1 MSKKLQN
8 DNIRATVDLNVSPAE
23 KKIYELTEA
32 TKRLREQNKALNKEI
47 AVLSRTEGDHSAEIK
62 RLDEAIKANSA
73 TIRQHQA
80 AIKEEEK
87 GMSLVGMT
95 AAQLGRRLKELKKEL
110 ANTSKATNLQRY
122 KDLERQIRQVEK
134 AHAQATKSTRGF
146 LTSLLSLDKVATSVK
161 GFFMGLGMVITTYV
175 IGAFN
180 SLVTTIQDFER
191 SNSKLAAVLGTT
203 IEGVSRLTKQAKFLG
218 RTTTATASQVTGLQT
233 ELAKLGFSQDV
244 IEKLTPATLKFA
256 KAVDTDL
263 SSAAAFAG
271 AAMRM
276 FNKDAGDAE
285 SVMATFAVAT
295 TKSALDFNKL
305 QASLSTVG
313 PVANSFGFSVE
324 ETTALLGQLSN
335 AGFDASSAATATR
348 NILLNLA
355 DANGDL
361 AQALG
366 GPVTNLD
373 GLVNGLRKLNAEG
386 VDLSKAL
393 ELTDKRSVAAFTT
406 FLNGADNILAL
417 RDSITDCTG
426 DFNKMSQTMGD
437 NADGSWAGFLS
448 AVEGLVMKFFD
459 FRKALKLFY
468 EWATEVVN
476 WIGSIIDAFSPLGQ
490 MVAFAAG
497 VFGQLV
503 SAVGTLVGWFT
514 KLFTQTAI
522 GRAAINGLVVGL
534 IAYKAATLLAS
545 TATKSFYTNI
555 LASVKAIGAFV
566 KTMALKTKAMFA
578 SAAADVKAMI
588 ATRSFNAALMANPI
602 ILFVSLL
609 AMAVAAIVSYNSA
622 TKDATDAQRELNEVE
637 EINAKNREDKIK
649 RAAEM
654 NKNLAVERDRISELL
669 KIAEN
674 ETIAKERREKAI
686 KKLNE
691 ICPEYNGYIDAE
703 TGALRGATKAL
714 NEYLVSLEKKARMEY
729 YRETYEQYVKDIEDS
744 QRKLQRMYDENL
756 KREVHRRAELIR
768 QSYPELDQ
776 QEAYLRAYNDLYN
789 DWGTGTLEDERLIE
803 AVRDFNAADAA
814 LHELQAD
821 FIDLKLDM
829 RAADVDL
836 ADIITDEV
844 ITPLKNTGDV
854 ASETVSRLKEINA
867 ELKRLR
873 KIDPQ
878 SDEELDRIQ
887 KRIKL
892 LQEERKELMGK
903 ARQKREPGTYGA
915 DSLDEVTAPVDD
927 EHQRRLL
934 EINKS
939 DITETERAIA
949 KNRELIRYCAEL
961 TTALETLRQ
970 RTDSTHTRTLD
981 AITAEQNKLAQQTVT
996 AQQAINKA
1004 MVQQDSE
1011 NHKQRT
1017 AANEAFYQHQS
1028 DLIRASVIA
1037 DSDLQEASGIY
1048 LLELERQNHE
1058 EQLKELRRYY
1068 DEVAAADYYTT
1079 DEKTKLFQQLGK
1091 EIQQVQSKVLTDTG
1105 KFAEALRE
1113 AMTDTTS
1120 ADGIANGFTRQ
1131 IQGLSLYYE
1140 ALKDAEGVSADEIVA
1155 LEEEKQRRIAALR
1168 YQALEQQWQLQELT
1182 GLSWG
1187 QEYQRE
1193 LAQLENYHRQG
1204 LIKEKDYQRKKL
1216 QLGVDNAKKYFDYYA
1231 QLSGSMFTAIQDAEI
1246 AASDAK
1252 YDVLIRQAENNGE
1265 DTAALEQEKENKK
1278 LEIQKKYAD
1287 VNFAI
1292 KIAQIVADTAVA
1304 VMKAWA
1310 DLGPIGGPI
1319 AAAMITATGIA
1330 QGIAAKAERD
1340 KIKNMQPGNTASS
1353 ASTAM
1358 PTATRSLTG
1367 FSDGG
1372 YTGDGGRY
1380 EVAGVVH
1387 KGEYVV
1393 PKPIMDNPR
1402 VVDAVGTI
1410 EAIRRNKLYGSGM
1423 MAGTY
1428 GAGFADGGFTSPSGD
1443 GVSLSELSTA
1453 VADLKKAVAGF
1464 RDVRAYVVYDD
1475 IEKAGKTLDR
1485 ARSPFTRKQQS

>member
-1 MSKKLQN
+1 MSRELQD

-23 KKIYELTEA
+23 KKIHELTES
-32 TKRLREQNKALNKEI
+32 TKRLREQNRALNKEI

-62 RLDEAIKANSA
+62 RLDEAIKSNSA
-73 TIRQHQA
+73 TIRQNQA
-80 AIKEEEK
+80 EIKKEEQ

-95 AAQLGRRLKELKKEL
+95 AAQLGRRLKELKREL
-110 ANTSKATNLQRY
+110 SNTSKATNYEQY
-122 KDLERQIRQVEK
+122 KKLETEIRRTEK
-134 AHAQATKSTRGF
+134 AYAQATKSTRGF
-146 LTSLLSLDKVATSVK
+146 LASVLSLDKIATPVK
-161 GFFMGLGMVITTYV
+161 GFFMGLGMVITSYV
-175 IGAFN
+175 LGAFRN
-180 SLVTTIQDFER
+180 LVDTIQDFER
-191 SNSKLAAVLGTT
+191 SNSKLASVLGTT
-203 IEGVSRLTKQAKFLG
+203 VDGVSRLTEQAKFLG

-276 FNKDAGDAE
+276 FNKDASEAE

-313 PVANSFGFSVE
+313 PVAHSFGFSIE
-324 ETTALLGQLSN
+324 ETTALLGQLAD

-355 DANGDL
+355 DSNGEL

-373 GLVNGLRKLNAEG
+373 QLVAGLQKLNGEG
-386 VDLSKAL
+386 VNLAKAL

-426 DFNKMSQTMGD
+426 DFNAMSQTMAD
-437 NADGSWAGFLS
+437 NAAGSWAGFQS
-448 AVEGLVMKFFD
+448 AVEGLVLKFFD
-459 FRKALKLFY
+459 FREVLKTVY
-468 EWATEVVN
+468 EWATEIVN
-476 WIGSIIDAFSPLGQ
+476 WIGEWVDAFSGLG
-490 MVAFAAG
+490 VVLGIVGKLIGAIVETIG
-497 VFGQLV
+497 TTVRLLSQLV
-503 SAVGTLVGWFT
+503 NSTR
-514 KLFTQTAI
+514 I
-522 GRAAINGLVVGL
+522 GRAALNAIVTALV
-534 IAYKAATLLAS
+534 AYKVAQIAAS
-545 TATKSFYTNI
+545 NATKTFI
-555 LASVKAIGAFV
+555 KDIALAIKSLAAKAV
-566 KTMALKTKAMFA
+566 ALYKD
-578 SAAADVKAMI
+578 AAASGVAAI
-588 ATRSFNAALMANPI
+588 AQRAWNAAMMANPI
-602 ILFVSLL
+602 LL
-609 AMAVAAIVSYNSA
+609 VIGLIAMAVAAIVGYNSA
-622 TKDATDAQRELNEVE
+622 IDESTQKNDAWAAANKEA
-637 EINAKNREDKIK
+637 AKQYGEQKGKIE
-649 RAAEM
+649 ALIM
-654 NKNLAVERDRISELL
+654 V
-669 KIAEN
+669 AEN
-674 ETIAKERREKAI
+674 ENLSLKRRQKAVAELNRIIPGYNAKIDETT
-686 KKLNE
+686 KKYVAAKDKL
-691 ICPEYNGYIDAE
+691 DA
-703 TGALRGATKAL
+703 
-714 NEYLVSLEKKARMEY
+714 YLTSLEKEMRYKAN
-729 YRETYEQYVKDIEDS
+729 YE
-744 QRKLQRMYDENL
+744 KLQELASAAEQARDAYDE
-756 KREVHRRAELIR
+756 AQI
-768 QSYPELDQ
+768 
-776 QEAYLRAYNDLYN
+776 A
-789 DWGTGTLEDERLIE
+789 
-803 AVRDFNAADAA
+803 AADAPEYLNKWYGRVYNA
-814 LHELQAD
+814 APKKAIRAAKAEWDKAEKDLQA
-821 FIDLKLDM
+821 FKTRM
-829 RAADVDL
+829 
-836 ADIITDEV
+836 DESISKGL
-844 ITPLKNTGDV
+844 ITPPETSTNENTVDKTLDRTN
-854 ASETVSRLKEINA
+854 AKAAETVSRLKEINT

-892 LQEERKELMGK
+892 LQEERKELLGNSK
-903 ARQKREPGTYGA
+903 HKKEPGTYA
-915 DSLDEVTAPVDD
+915 EDSITQVSAPVDD
-927 EHQRRLL
+927 AHQRRLL
-934 EINKS
+934 EINKQ
-939 DITETERAIA
+939 DMTAAERTIA
-949 KNRELIRYCAEL
+949 KNKELIRYCAEL
-961 TTALETLRQ
+961 NAALDAMRAN
-970 RTDSTHTRTLD
+970 TDQSHTKTLD
-981 AITAEQNKLAQQTVT
+981 AINVEQNKLAQQAIT
-996 AQQAINKA
+996 AQQAIDKA

-1011 NHKQRT
+1011 AHKQRK
-1017 AANEAFYQHQS
+1017 AANEAFYRAQS
-1028 DLIRASVIA
+1028 DMIRASVIA
-1037 DSDLQEASGIY
+1037 DSDLQEASGVY
-1048 LLELERQNHE
+1048 LMELERQNHE
-1058 EQLKELRRYY
+1058 EQLTELRRYY
-1068 DEVAAADYYTT
+1068 DEVAAADYYAS
-1079 DEKTKLFQQLGK
+1079 DEKTKLLQQLGK
-1091 EIQQVQSKVLTDTG
+1091 EIQQVQSQILTDTG
-1105 KFAEALRE
+1105 KFSEALRE

-1120 ADGIANGFTRQ
+1120 ADGIADGFTRQ
-1131 IQGLSLYYE
+1131 IQGLTMYYE
-1140 ALKDAEGVSADEIVA
+1140 ALKSAEGVSADEIVA

-1187 QEYQRE
+1187 QEYDRE
-1193 LAQLENYHRQG
+1193 LAQLENYHTQG

-1265 DTAALEQEKENKK
+1265 DTAVLEQEKENKK

-1340 KIKNMQPGNTASS
+1340 KIKNMQPGNTATP

-1367 FSDGG
+1367 FSEGG

-1410 EAIRRNKLYGSGM
+1410 EAIRRNKLYGAEM
-1423 MAGTY
+1423 IAVPQ

-1443 GVSLSELSTA
+1443 GGGLSELTA
-1453 VADLKKAVAGF
+1453 TVNDLKEAVAGL
-1464 RDVRAYVVYDD
+1464 RSVKAYVVYQD
-1475 IEKAGKTLDR
+1475 IEEAGQTLDR
-1485 ARSPFTRKQQS
+1485 ARAPFTRNR

>member
-23 KKIYELTEA
+23 KKIHELTEA

-80 AIKEEEK
+80 AIKEEER
-87 GMSLVGMT
+87 GMNLAGMT

-146 LTSLLSLDKVATSVK
+146 LASLLSLDKIATSVK

-175 IGAFN
+175 IGAFK

-203 IEGVSRLTKQAKFLG
+203 IEGVSRLTEQAKFLG

-386 VDLSKAL
+386 VDLAKAL
-393 ELTDKRSVAAFTT
+393 ELTDKRSIAAFTT

-437 NADGSWAGFLS
+437 NAAGSWAGFES
-448 AVEGLVMKFFD
+448 AVEGLVLKFFD
-459 FRKALKLFY
+459 FREALKLFY

-490 MVAFAAG
+490 MVAFVAG
-497 VFGQLV
+497 VFAQLV
-503 SAVGTLVGWFT
+503 SAIGTLVGWFT
-514 KLFTQTAI
+514 KLFTQTTH
-522 GRAAINGLVVGL
+522 GRAILNALVAGL

-602 ILFVSLL
+602 ILIISLI
-609 AMAVAAIVSYNSA
+609 AMAISAFISYTSTTEEA
-622 TKDATDAQRELNEVE
+622 TEATDAWTEASKTA
-637 EINAKNREDKIK
+637 AKQYGEQKGKIE
-649 RAAEM
+649 ALIM
-654 NKNLAVERDRISELL
+654 V
-669 KIAEN
+669 AEN
-674 ETIAKERREKAI
+674 ETLSLKRRQKAVAELNKIIPGYNAKIDETTGKYIASKKALDEYLASLEKEMRYKANESKLQELTAAAEEARDAYNEATLAVGKASNKKTFVWQSSPKEKATKARQQAKAEWDKAEADLRSFSERMQKAI
-686 KKLNE
+686 KDGV
-691 ICPEYNGYIDAE
+691 IVPPSTSTAE
-703 TGALRGATKAL
+703 TVDTVLDKTNTAAT
-714 NEYLVSLEKKARMEY
+714 
-729 YRETYEQYVKDIEDS
+729 
-744 QRKLQRMYDENL
+744 
-756 KREVHRRAELIR
+756 
-768 QSYPELDQ
+768 
-776 QEAYLRAYNDLYN
+776 
-789 DWGTGTLEDERLIE
+789 
-803 AVRDFNAADAA
+803 
-814 LHELQAD
+814 
-821 FIDLKLDM
+821 
-829 RAADVDL
+829 
-836 ADIITDEV
+836 
-844 ITPLKNTGDV
+844 
-854 ASETVSRLKEINA
+854 ETVSRLKEINA

-892 LQEERKELMGK
+892 LQEEKKELMGK
-903 ARQKREPGTYGA
+903 SKHKREPGTYGE
-915 DSLDEVTAPVDD
+915 DSITEATAPVDD
-927 EHQRRLL
+927 AHQRRLL
-934 EINKS
+934 EINKT
-939 DITETERAIA
+939 DMTATEKTIA
-949 KNRELIRYCAEL
+949 KNKELIRYCMEL
-961 TTALETLRQ
+961 NAALDTLKANTKQ
-970 RTDSTHTRTLD
+970 SHTKTLD
-981 AITAEQNKLAQQTVT
+981 AINAEQNKLAQQTVT

-1011 NHKQRT
+1011 AHKQRT
-1017 AANEAFYQHQS
+1017 EANEAFYRHQS

-1140 ALKDAEGVSADEIVA
+1140 ALKRAKGVSADEIVA

-1168 YQALEQQWQLQELT
+1168 YQALEQQWQLLELT

-1216 QLGVDNAKKYFDYYA
+1216 QLGVDNAKRYFDYYA
-1231 QLSGSMFTAIQDAEI
+1231 NLSGSMFTAIQDAEI
-1246 AASDAK
+1246 AKSDAK
-1252 YDVLIRQAENNGE
+1252 FDVLIQQAKNNGE
-1265 DTAALEQEKENKK
+1265 DTAALEEEKENKK

-1287 VNFAI
+1287 VDFAI
-1292 KIAQIVADTAVA
+1292 KVSQIIADTAVGVIKTFA
-1304 VMKAWA
+1304 QFGFTPW
-1310 DLGPIGGPI
+1310 GI
-1319 AAAMITATGIA
+1319 AAAALMTATGVA
-1330 QGIAAKAERD
+1330 QMATAKAERD
-1340 KIKNMQPGNTASS
+1340 KIKNMQPGNTAGS
-1353 ASTAM
+1353 ATTPATAQ
-1358 PTATRSLTG
+1358 RVLSG

-1372 YTGDGGRY
+1372 YTGDGDRY

-1387 KGEYVV
+1387 RGEYVV

-1402 VVDAVGTI
+1402 VVDAVGMI
-1410 EAIRRNKLYGSGM
+1410 EAIRRNKILGSGVPSGTPS
-1423 MAGTY
+1423 AGY
-1428 GAGFADGGFTSPSGD
+1428 ADGGYTSAAP
-1443 GVSLSELSTA
+1443 GVDTSELTA
-1453 VADLKKAVAGF
+1453 AAKELREAVKNI
-1464 RDVRAYVVYDD
+1464 RAYVVLKD
-1475 IEKAGKTLDR
+1475 IENANNTMER
-1485 ARSPFTRKQQS
+1485 ARAPFTRKR